1 MKTYS
6 HNYLKPSEAES
17 LLYSAQRLIANDCF
31 DAAAERINEARQL
44 LQKYLSEDNMD
55 EDDDGDW
62 VKMSDIEQLGLLT

>member
-17 LLYSAQRLIANDCF
+17 LLYRAQRLIANDCF